1 MTDFVEPQLLVDD
14 RLLCKEKIPFAVV
27 KGAQNVSYVKFPL
40 ANTPVSNQMNFNI
53 QVPSQNTIVSRA
65 VRLNATLRFS
75 IQFAGEDANA
85 KNANRTAFKTA
96 YGSTWSFCAYPIH
109 QAITNASVQLNDN
122 SVSIQMNEW
131 IAPLTHLLSE
141 DEHICNSHTPTLPD
155 KYGNYTIV
163 NTLNNNPLGRYN
175 DMTGRLHGRG
185 SYPITFIDEATDGLL
200 TIEFSVSEYLMFS
213 PFLYGDYENQGFYGL
228 NNMVF
233 NFVLSNGRTPSLI
246 RGAIADGAITSFD
259 VKNADMTFCFLTNH
273 PSQALPS
280 PRNVVPYRNI
290 NVNIQSGVSVNAG
303 QTLQQE
309 SQSFQLNS
317 VPDKVWIFARPQSA
331 DRTVGY
337 ADSVLGIENISISFN
352 NNQGLLSS
360 TRPEELWFMSKENG
374 MHLDW
379 NEWRGIATVL
389 GVNMSV
395 IPPAYQVLTGSW
407 LCLQFGKDIA
417 IADDFYAPSSI
428 GQFNFQYSIT
438 LKNNTAGNL
447 NNYQLYTIFS
457 YNGVLVNDRGN
468 TIVYQSLFS
477 KEDILNISTRPPMS
491 HRRLERMMGQ
501 GRSGGGLSGG
511 GLSGG
516 FDWNPLNWIKAAAS
530 PALDLASN
538 LIPGGSVIRGAVR
551 GITGVGKKSSILDE
565 YTL

>member
-65 VRLNATLRFS
+65 VRLNATLQ
-75 IQFAGEDANA
+75 IDITNFADANA
-85 KNANRTAFKTA
+85 RQAFEAN

-131 IAPLTHLLSE
+131 IAPLIHLLSE

-155 KYGNYTIV
+155 KYGDYTIV
-163 NTLNNNPLGRYN
+163 DTFDNNPLGRYN
-175 DMTGRLHGRG
+175 NMTGRLHGRG
-185 SYPITFIDEATDGLL
+185 SFPV
-200 TIEFSVSEYLMFS
+200 EFSAPIATTLRISFKVSEYLMFS

-233 NFVLSNGRTPSLI
+233 NFVLSNGLNPSLI
-246 RGAIADGAITSFD
+246 RGTLPVNAPPLVPVAISNFQIT
-259 VKNADMTFCFLTNH
+259 NADMTFCFLTNH

-331 DRTVGY
+331 DRNVAY
-337 ADSVLGIENISISFN
+337 ADSVLGIENVSISFN

-379 NEWRGIATVL
+379 NEWRGIATAL
-389 GVNMSV
+389 GVV
-395 IPPAYQVLTGSW
+395 PPLNQVLTGSW

-447 NNYQLYTIFS
+447 TNYQLYTIFS

-511 GLSGG
+511 GFWDNVWSG
-516 FDWNPLNWIKAAAS
+516 IKGVAS
-530 PALDLASN
+530 PALDLVSGFV
-538 LIPGGSVIRGAVR
+538 PGGSLVRGAVR